1 MRRKNNNNAGQLILF
16 VCGCVVLY
24 ISNHCSPFF
33 FLVQDLANLKHS
45 VTTKTEPY
53 GWVTPFPET
62 YSNGELYFTK
72 VNKDTY
78 GQEIANLED
87 QYYKAKI
94 DVATTESLIA
104 NLTGLDKA
112 SNERLTVRH
121 SFRLWLDKVSGVE
134 LSGLSQVEEV
144 QRTDL
149 LDKNKCLR
157 DSCTNVSD
165 PLDRTNCALCG
176 YYFAEK
182 YKLLRQQKLY
192 FPNGTI
198 ENVAANKVL
207 NNNQISLNYSD
218 VGITNN
224 ERMVMCAC
232 YKGVGPFAESEN
244 GFQSVRELAAYYS
257 IFAIVYGIM
266 VNSSLFSWFI
276 ATAFCIALLF
286 SKNTAVVSTDYAAD
300 QRFYFTDQINVLNK
314 RNQQISKKYNRLRMN
329 IES

>member
-1 MRRKNNNNAGQLILF
+1 MLPLSF
-16 VCGCVVLY
+16 
-24 ISNHCSPFF
+24 
-33 FLVQDLANLKHS
+33 VQDLANLKHS

-53 GWVTPFPET
+53 GWVTDFPET
-62 YSNGELYFTK
+62 YTNGELYFTEVDQDK
-72 VNKDTY
+72 Y
-78 GQEIANLED
+78 GQEIANLEG
-87 QYYKAKI
+87 QFYKAKKDDSTKI
-94 DVATTESLIA
+94 EIA
-104 NLTGLDKA
+104 NLTGTIYKA

-149 LDKNKCLR
+149 LDESKCLR
-157 DSCTNVSD
+157 DSCTIDQNGT
-165 PLDRTNCALCG
+165 LDRKNCALCG
-176 YYFAEK
+176 YYFIEK

-198 ENVAANKVL
+198 ENVAANKAL
-207 NNNQISLNYSD
+207 NNNQVGLTYSD

-266 VNSSLFSWFI
+266 VNSSLFSWFV
-276 ATAFCIALLF
+276 ATTFCIALLF
-286 SKNTAVVSTDYAAD
+286 SKNSAVVSTDYAAD

>member
-72 VNKDTY
+72 DKKDTH

-94 DVATTESLIA
+94 DVATPESVIA
-104 NLTGLDKA
+104 NLTGFYKA

-198 ENVAANKVL
+198 ENVAANK
-207 NNNQISLNYSD
+207 QINLTYSSKD